1 MARAGLAGIDGAS
14 TEPTDLILP
23 SRTGRCRSANHML
36 KKFHDDLELS
46 GCKRRQHDLRRTF
59 ISLCRADGGRG
70 DILRFITHG
79 PNKGDVFNWY
89 TTLPW
94 EALCA
99 EVSKLR
105 INLSGS
111 DVLAGRASSEIATSS
126 ETVHPR
132 GDGETVTRTVTFA
145 VTVPGAS
152 RGSVVQIHKTPQDF
166 SRGVLRGGRDLN
178 PRPPA

>member
-1 MARAGLAGIDGAS
+1 MGRAPEAA
-14 TEPTDLILP
+14 DLIVP

-36 KKFHDDLELS
+36 KKFHQDLERIGLR
-46 GCKRRQHDLRRTF
+46 KRRQHDLRRTF

-79 PNKGDVFNWY
+79 PNKGDVFDSY

-94 EALCA
+94 EALCT
-99 EVSKLR
+99 EVAKLR

-111 DVLAGRASSEIATSS
+111 DVVAGRASSEIATSNDP
-126 ETVHPR
+126 VHPR
-132 GDGETVTRTVTFA
+132 GDAATVTRTVTSA
-145 VTVPGAS
+145 VTVPSAS
-152 RGSVVQIHKTPQDF
+152 RGSVVQIHETPRNF
-166 SRGVLRGGRDLN
+166 SRGVWRGGRDLN